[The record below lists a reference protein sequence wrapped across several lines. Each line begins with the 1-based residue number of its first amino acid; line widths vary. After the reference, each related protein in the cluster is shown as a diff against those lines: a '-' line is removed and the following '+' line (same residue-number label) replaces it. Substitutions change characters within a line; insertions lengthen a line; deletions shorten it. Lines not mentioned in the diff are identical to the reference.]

1 MAPPAPSERNVARTL
16 LLASAWSVA
25 LGIALELAVVAIFAL
40 GGRESGVPAIV
51 ADLAGKVSWATL
63 VCGGL
68 AVGGSL
74 ARGQPMAGAIVGVL
88 LAPAAFVIARAVH
101 KGACQTLAVAAPGAG
116 AISPLALALLKSAQ
130 YALFGWFVFQN
141 VWRRNGT
148 VARSAW
154 IGFVFGAAFAAIVVT
169 WTRFVAPQTSWIDLS
184 ARAANEIL
192 FPIGC
197 ALVIHTGARAAS
209 ALRS

>member
-1 MAPPAPSERNVARTL
+1 MTTTTPVRNDATRTL
-16 LLASAWSVA
+16 LHAAAWSVA
-25 LGIALELAVVAIFAL
+25 LGIALELAVVVIFAF

-51 ADLAGKVSWATL
+51 ADLAGKLSWATL

-74 ARGQPMAGAIVGVL
+74 ARGQPASGAFVGLL

-101 KGACQTLAVAAPGAG
+101 KGACQTLSVAAPGAG
-116 AISPLALALLKSAQ
+116 AISPFALAALKSAQ
-130 YALFGWFVFQN
+130 YGLFGWFVFQN
-141 VWRRNGT
+141 VWRTNGT
-148 VARSAW
+148 AARSAL
-154 IGFVFGAAFAAIVVT
+154 IGFLFGAAFAAIVVV
-169 WTRFVAPQTSWIDLS
+169 WTRAVAPQTSWIDLG

-197 ALVIHTGARAAS
+197 ALVIHTGARAAG
-209 ALRS
+209 ALRK